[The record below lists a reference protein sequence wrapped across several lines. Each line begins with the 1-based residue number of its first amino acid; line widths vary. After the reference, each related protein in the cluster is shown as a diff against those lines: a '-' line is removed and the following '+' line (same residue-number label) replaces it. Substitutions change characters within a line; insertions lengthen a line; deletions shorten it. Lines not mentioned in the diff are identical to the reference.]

1 MSHSVESIIWFP
13 TLSKNKQAVKL
24 NQLIFYRYFIM
35 LHTTDYKHFRLVY
48 PDGHEISFEGA
59 CHAYRALPGDTLQI
73 NGPVKKVTHRAKHAP
88 LVGILE
94 LNSKI
99 RFGMTAKNIP
109 IYKFIPFNES
119 YPPFF
124 VGCSQK
130 DLSRNILGRVEFMNW
145 DSGTCP
151 RGNLIEIIGP
161 CGDLAAEQRAL
172 LLYSCP
178 EKWLKGE
185 LEYLVPPYLSQTMV
199 RTDAATFHIDPPGC
213 RDIDDAISIIPETR
227 GYTIKIHIADV
238 GAWIMTNPV
247 LKKAAIF
254 GQTYYLDGVAVKPM
268 FPAHLSEDLFSL
280 IPGKERQTVTF
291 SFLWDS
297 LKKVAYLDESYWSI
311 ETITVRHSYTYET
324 VHDSP
329 YALILAELCSSL
341 ACKSITDSH
350 EWVEQL
356 MLTYNT
362 QVAVLL
368 KTLGTGILRRH
379 AGKDHERFE
388 KLQAL
393 GLPAHKLAMRAG
405 EYCSPF
411 EDTMHWGLDRS
422 AYCHASSP
430 IRRWAD
436 CINQLALRDIIDSGE
451 RIPQSEITLKA
462 DSLNILARRA
472 KQFEREILFMRAI
485 LEQKKDIDAVIVDI
499 GEKVKLWVPAWN
511 RIVSSKH
518 LEEGQAGDYV
528 KLSFFTDMTQ
538 SSWKRRMVI
547 RWSLKN

>member
-1 MSHSVESIIWFP
+1 MSHSVESTTWRL
-13 TLSKNKQAVKL
+13 TLIKNKQAVKL
-24 NQLIFYRYFIM
+24 NQPIFYRYFIM

-48 PDGHEISFEGA
+48 PDGHETSFEGA
-59 CHAYRALPGDTLQI
+59 SYAHRALPGDTLQI
-73 NGPVKKVTHRAKHAP
+73 NGPVKKVTNRAKHLP
-88 LVGILE
+88 LVGIVE

-130 DLSRNILGRVEFMNW
+130 DLSRNILGRVEFLNW

-161 CGDLAAEQRAL
+161 CGDILAEQRAL
-172 LLYSCP
+172 LIHNCP

-185 LEYLVPPYLSQTMV
+185 LDYLIPPHLSENTII
-199 RTDAATFHIDPPGC
+199 TDADTFHIDPPGC
-213 RDIDDAISIIPETR
+213 RDIDDAISIIPESR

-254 GQTYYLDGVAVKPM
+254 GQTYYIDGVAVKPM
-268 FPAHLSEDLFSL
+268 FPQHLSEDLFSL

-297 LKKVAYLDESYWSI
+297 LKKAAYLDESYWTI
-311 ETITVRHSYTYET
+311 EMITVRKSYTYET
-324 VHDSP
+324 VYDSP
-329 YALILAELCSSL
+329 YAPILAELCSSL

-368 KTLGTGILRRH
+368 KALGTGILRRH
-379 AGKDHERFE
+379 AGKDHARFE
-388 KLQAL
+388 KLEGL

-411 EDTMHWGLDRS
+411 EDTVHWGLNRS

-436 CINQLALRDIIDSGE
+436 CINQLALRDIIDSGQ
-451 RIPQSEITLKA
+451 RIQQSDLCSQA
-462 DSLNILARRA
+462 DSLNILGRRA
-472 KQFEREILFMRAI
+472 KYFEREILFMRAI
-485 LEQKKDIDAVIVDI
+485 LEKNKDIEAIIVEI

-518 LEEGQAGDYV
+518 LAEAKPGDRV
-528 KLSFFTDMTQ
+528 KMSFFADMTQ

-547 RWSLKN
+547 RWALEN